1 MIKIYV
7 DTEEEKQQL
16 LQESEYIHD
25 FVEIFKYKNKNGEIK
40 EKVIGLDSD
49 KASILMH
56 IYMNPDIIVVSK
68 NWRYVNIFK

>member
-16 LQESEYIHD
+16 LKESEYIHD
-25 FVEIFKYKNKNGEIK
+25 FVEVFKLRNKKGEIV

-49 KASILMH
+49 KASTLMH
-56 IYMNPDIIVVSK
+56 IYMNPYIIVVSN
-68 NWRYVNIFK
+68 NWRFTNIFK

>member
-16 LQESEYIHD
+16 LKESEYIHD
-25 FVEIFKYKNKNGEIK
+25 FVEVFNLRNKKGEIV

-49 KASILMH
+49 KAGILMH
-56 IYMNPDIIVVSK
+56 IYMKPDIIVVSK
-68 NWRYVNIFK
+68 NWRYTNIFK

>member
-16 LQESEYIHD
+16 LKESEYIHD
-25 FVEIFKYKNKNGEIK
+25 FVEVFKLRNKKGEIV

-49 KASILMH
+49 KAVILMH

-68 NWRYVNIFK
+68 NWRYTNIFK

>member
-16 LQESEYIHD
+16 LKESEYIHD
-25 FVEIFKYKNKNGEIK
+25 FVEVFKLRNKKGEVV

-49 KASILMH
+49 KASTLMH
-56 IYMNPDIIVVSK
+56 IYMNPDIIVVSN
-68 NWRYVNIFK
+68 NWRYTNIFK